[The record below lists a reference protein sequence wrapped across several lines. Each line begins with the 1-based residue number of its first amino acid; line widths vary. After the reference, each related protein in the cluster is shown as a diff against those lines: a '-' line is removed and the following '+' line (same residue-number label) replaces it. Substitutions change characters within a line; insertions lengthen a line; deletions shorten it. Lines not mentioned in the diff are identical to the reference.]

1 MPIIGIILAGA
12 CLFAVVWWW
21 SESTIEA
28 SDALLLAVILCGLIF
43 GLFSSR
49 SVWQFLLAFIPLGGV
64 VGYAVYSFKLGSA
77 RAYYK
82 ARCQEYIAAIHADPR
97 NTAARQYLAEALYN
111 MGELDRAVEEMQA
124 AVDIGATLECQYK
137 LTKWSKERY
146 FRDTPNPVCRWCQTE
161 SQLGSRTCSKCGS
174 DLPYEN
180 AFTRWL
186 TGGGRSNA
194 RYYLI
199 LITGAAVISVSLV
212 VLPLKFAFIPFFL
225 CVIALAGWALLAS
238 ARS

>member
-1 MPIIGIILAGA
+1 MPIIGVILASA
-12 CLFAVVWWW
+12 CLFAVLWWW
-21 SESTIEA
+21 SESTIET
-28 SDALLLAVILCGLIF
+28 SDAILLAVVLCGLIF

-49 SVWQFLLAFIPLGGV
+49 TVWQFLLAFVPLGGAA
-64 VGYAVYSFKLGSA
+64 GYAVYSFKMGST

-82 ARCQEYIAAIHADPR
+82 ARCGEYIAAIHADPK
-97 NTAARQYLAEALYN
+97 NTGARQYLAEALYN

-124 AVDIGATLECQYK
+124 AVDVGGNLECQYK
-137 LTKWSKERY
+137 LTKWSRERY

-161 SQLGSRTCSKCGS
+161 NRPGDRKCGKCGS

-180 AFTRWL
+180 ALTRWL
-186 TGGGRSNA
+186 TGGRKSGA

-199 LITGAAVISVSLV
+199 LIAGVAVISVSLV
-212 VLPLKFAFIPFFL
+212 ALPLKFAFIPFLL
-225 CVIALAGWALLAS
+225 CVTALAGWALLAS